1 MRFSMYLD
9 HYNIAVN
16 KFDFC
21 VIATLYEG
29 IVSIAE
35 IAVASS
41 KQYQPLLSSFPC
53 DSRLVVI
60 ISVSTTIS
68 YYYRTVKGVL

>member
-1 MRFSMYLD
+1 M
-9 HYNIAVN
+9 
-16 KFDFC
+16 
-21 VIATLYEG
+21 

-53 DSRLVVI
+53 GNRLVVI

-68 YYYRTVKGVL
+68 YYYRTVKGGIMKSEVFS